1 MCGRYTRLD
10 PLGTQHAQALF
21 EAFALA
27 PDERAFTYLF
37 DERPDSLLA
46 MQAKAERLNAAT
58 DAQHYAVIDT
68 LTERAVGHAALMRI
82 DRTHGVIEVGHIT
95 MSPLLQRTRTA
106 TEMMWLLMTH
116 VFDELGYRRFEWK
129 CDALNAPS
137 RRAAERFGFQ
147 FEGTFR
153 QAVVY
158 KGRSRDTAWYS
169 ILDQDWP
176 RLRGGYTAWLEPT
189 NFDEHGRQRQR
200 LQDLIAAYIA
210 P

>member
-116 VFDELGYRRFEWK
+116 VFDELGY
-129 CDALNAPS
+129 LS
-137 RRAAERFGFQ
+137 LIHI
-147 FEGTFR
+147 
-153 QAVVY
+153 
-158 KGRSRDTAWYS
+158 S
-169 ILDQDWP
+169 
-176 RLRGGYTAWLEPT
+176 EPT
-189 NFDEHGRQRQR
+189 RP
-200 LQDLIAAYIA
+200 Y
-210 P
+210 